1 MPCLP
6 RTFLNFLKNIL
17 ISSSFSIFIVQYSY
31 PRYNGAMTS
40 HEHPS
45 MESKGTQIHL
55 PLVSRSSRG
64 ELNDKVTYVSQ
75 VRSPPLF
82 TEPLN
87 NGQILGGSQ
96 MNLCNGGAVSIT
108 GLVPKIPNGYGDQ
121 KKPMASL
128 THLPKR
134 PPVDIEFNDLSYS
147 VSEGR
152 KRGYKALLK
161 CINGKFRSGE
171 LTAIMGPSGA
181 GKSTLMNILAG
192 YKTSNVS
199 GSILINGKERNLRR
213 FRKLSCYIMQD
224 DCLLPHLTVKEAMN
238 VSANLKLGK
247 DMTVQAKK
255 IVIDEILDTL
265 GLVDASDTR
274 TINLSGG
281 QRKRLSIALELV
293 NNPPVMFFDEPTSG
307 LDSSSCF
314 QCISLLKSLAR
325 GGRTIIC
332 TIHQPSARLFEMFDY
347 LYTLSEGQCIYQGQV
362 LGLVPFLSSMSLHC
376 PSYHNPADYVMEV
389 ATGEHGEWV
398 HKLVMAVNKGNC
410 GRGQSTSTVTQPQNS
425 NFNNQQT
432 SKANN
437 TNKES
442 NMEIVI
448 DKPSCTVIDMSETSV
463 ANLEKPPL
471 PNTSNLAPVTC
482 TTSLLDSSE
491 SFSKKPVKTGFPTS
505 SWKQF
510 WILLKR
516 TFRSILRD
524 QMLTHLRLCS
534 HTVVGL
540 LIGFLYYDIGQDAAK
555 VMSNAGCI
563 FFTVMFTMFTAM
575 MPTIL
580 TFPTEMSV
588 FVREHLNYWY
598 SLKSFYFAKTMAD
611 LPFQIVFSGVYVI
624 IVYFMT
630 GQPMQTD
637 RVLMF
642 TTINILTALVAQS
655 LGLLIGAAMKIETGV
670 YLGPVT
676 TIPVVLFSGFFV
688 NFNAIPSYLQWLT
701 YLSYVRYGFE
711 GAMLSVYGF
720 DRAKLQCSE
729 AYCHFRS
736 PQKFL
741 EEMTMADANFWVDV
755 GALSAF
761 FVFIRVISYLVLRFK
776 LKMMQ

>member
-1 MPCLP
+1 M
-6 RTFLNFLKNIL
+6 TTGLK
-17 ISSSFSIFIVQYSY
+17 
-31 PRYNGAMTS
+31 
-40 HEHPS
+40 

-55 PLVSRSSRG
+55 PLMGRGSKG
-64 ELNDKVTYVSQ
+64 ELSDKVMFSVKEQ
-75 VRSPPLF
+75 
-82 TEPLN
+82 LN
-87 NGQILGGSQ
+87 NGQLLGGSQ
-96 MNLCNGGAVSIT
+96 INLCNGGAGASIT
-108 GLVPKIPNGYGDQ
+108 GLVPKIPNGLGDQ

-134 PPVDIEFNDLSYS
+134 PPVDIEFSDLSYS

-161 CINGKFRSGE
+161 CINGTFRSGE

-224 DCLLPHLTVKEAMN
+224 DCLQPHLSVREAMF
-238 VSANLKLGK
+238 VAANLKLGK
-247 DMTVQAKK
+247 DMTMAAKK
-255 IVIDEILDTL
+255 IVIDEILEML
-265 GLVDASDTR
+265 GLVEASDTR

-281 QRKRLSIALELV
+281 QKKRLSIALELV

-314 QCISLLKSLAR
+314 QCISILKSLSR

-332 TIHQPSARLFEMFDY
+332 TIHQPSARLFEMFDF
-347 LYTLSEGQCIYQGQV
+347 LYTLSEGQCIYQGRV
-362 LGLVPFLSSMSLHC
+362 SGLVPFLSSMGLHC

-410 GRGQSTSTVTQPQNS
+410 GRGQSTSSSTSSVPQNYIL
-425 NFNNQQT
+425 NNLD
-432 SKANN
+432 KKNN
-437 TNKES
+437 DNRNEALQV
-442 NMEIVI
+442 VI
-448 DKPSCTVIDMSETSV
+448 DKPTCTVIDMSDPTT
-463 ANLEKPPL
+463 NPEKQV
-471 PNTSNLAPVTC
+471 PNPTNLAPVTC

-491 SFSKKPVKTGFPTS
+491 SFTKKPVKTGFPTS
-505 SWKQF
+505 GWKQF

-540 LIGFLYYDIGQDAAK
+540 LIGFLYYDIGSDAAK

-580 TFPTEMSV
+580 TFPTEMNV

-598 SLKSFYFAKTMAD
+598 SLKAFYFAKTMAD
-611 LPFQIVFSGVYVI
+611 LPFQVVFSGVYVI

-711 GAMLSVYGF
+711 GAMLSVYGYG
-720 DRAKLQCSE
+720 REKLHCSE
-729 AYCHFRS
+729 AYCHFRTPS
-736 PQKFL
+736 KFL
-741 EEMTMADANFWVDV
+741 SEMTMEHANFWVDA
-755 GALSAF
+755 GALCAF
-761 FVFIRVISYLVLRFK
+761 FVFIRIISYLVLRFK

>member
-1 MPCLP
+1 
-6 RTFLNFLKNIL
+6 
-17 ISSSFSIFIVQYSY
+17 
-31 PRYNGAMTS
+31 MTTGQK
-40 HEHPS
+40 

-55 PLVSRSSRG
+55 PLIGRGSRG
-64 ELNDKVTYVSQ
+64 ELSDKVMFSQ
-75 VRSPPLF
+75 GKPLP
-82 TEPLN
+82 EQLN
-87 NGQILGGSQ
+87 NGQLLGGSQ
-96 MNLCNGGAVSIT
+96 MNLCNGGAGVPMT

-134 PPVDIEFNDLSYS
+134 PPVDIEFSELSYS

-161 CINGKFRSGE
+161 CINGTFRSSE

-224 DCLLPHLTVKEAMN
+224 DCLLPHLTVREAMH

-247 DMTVQAKK
+247 DMTVTAKK
-255 IVIDEILDTL
+255 IVIDEILEML
-265 GLVDASDTR
+265 SLVEAGDTR

-281 QRKRLSIALELV
+281 QKKRLSIALELV

-332 TIHQPSARLFEMFDY
+332 TIHQPSARLFEMFDF
-347 LYTLSEGQCIYQGQV
+347 LYTLADGQCIYQGPV
-362 LGLVPFLSSMSLHC
+362 PGLVPFLSSMGLHC

-389 ATGEHGEWV
+389 ATGEHGDWV

-410 GRGQSTSTVTQPQNS
+410 GRGQSSTSSSSSSVPQNC
-425 NFNNQQT
+425 NYNNQN
-432 SKANN
+432 KNN
-437 TNKES
+437 VKKEAL
-442 NMEIVI
+442 EIVI
-448 DKPSCTVIDMSETSV
+448 DKPTCTVIDMSEPTL
-463 ANLEKPPL
+463 NTDKEKQIAL
-471 PNTSNLAPVTC
+471 PNATNLAPVTC

-491 SFSKKPVKTGFPTS
+491 SFTKKPVNLGFPTS
-505 SWKQF
+505 GWKQF

-516 TFRSILRD
+516 TFRSIMRD

-534 HTVVGL
+534 HTIVGL
-540 LIGFLYYDIGQDAAK
+540 LIGFLYYDIGHDAAK

-598 SLKSFYFAKTMAD
+598 SLKAFYFAKTIAD

-655 LGLLIGAAMKIETGV
+655 LGLLIGAAMKVETGV

-720 DRAKLQCSE
+720 GREKLHCSE
-729 AYCHFRS
+729 AYCHFRTPS
-736 PQKFL
+736 LFL
-741 EEMTMADANFWVDV
+741 KEMTMDHANFWVDV

>member
-1 MPCLP
+1 
-6 RTFLNFLKNIL
+6 
-17 ISSSFSIFIVQYSY
+17 
-31 PRYNGAMTS
+31 MTS
-40 HEHPS
+40 GLK

-55 PLVSRSSRG
+55 PLMGRGSRG
-64 ELNDKVTYVSQ
+64 ELNDKVTFAQ
-75 VRSPPLF
+75 VKSPPYS
-82 TEPLN
+82 EQLN
-87 NGQILGGSQ
+87 NGQLLGGSQ
-96 MNLCNGGAVSIT
+96 INLCNGGAGTTAMT
-108 GLVPKIPNGYGDQ
+108 GLPKIPNGYGDQ
-121 KKPMASL
+121 KKPMATL

-134 PPVDIEFNDLSYS
+134 PPVDIEFSDLSYS

-161 CINGKFRSGE
+161 CINGTFRSGE

-224 DCLLPHLTVKEAMN
+224 DCLLPHLTVKEAMH

-247 DMTVQAKK
+247 DMTVTAKK
-255 IVIDEILDTL
+255 IVIDEILEML
-265 GLVDASDTR
+265 GLAEACDTR

-281 QRKRLSIALELV
+281 QKKRLSIALELV

-332 TIHQPSARLFEMFDY
+332 TIHQPSARLFEMFDF
-347 LYTLSEGQCIYQGQV
+347 LYTLAEGQCIYQGKV
-362 LGLVPFLSSMSLHC
+362 SGLVPFLSGMGLHC

-389 ATGEHGEWV
+389 ATGEHGDWV

-410 GRGQSTSTVTQPQNS
+410 GRGQSSSSSSSSSVPQNM
-425 NFNNQQT
+425 NYNNQT
-432 SKANN
+432 SKNN
-437 TNKES
+437 AQKAEQQALA
-442 NMEIVI
+442 IVI
-448 DKPSCTVIDMSETSV
+448 DKPTCTVIDMSEPV
-463 ANLEKPPL
+463 LNPEKQNAL
-471 PNTSNLAPVTC
+471 PNSTNLAPVTC

-491 SFSKKPVKTGFPTS
+491 SFTKKPVKAGFPTS
-505 SWKQF
+505 GWKQF

-540 LIGFLYYDIGQDAAK
+540 LIGFLYYDIGRDAAK

-598 SLKSFYFAKTMAD
+598 SLKAFYFAKTMAD
-611 LPFQIVFSGVYVI
+611 LPFQIVFSGVYVM

-688 NFNAIPSYLQWLT
+688 NFNAIPNYLQWLT

-720 DRAKLQCSE
+720 GREKLHCSE
-729 AYCHFRS
+729 AYCHFRN
-736 PQKFL
+736 PNLFL
-741 EEMTMADANFWVDV
+741 KEMTMDKANFWIDV
-755 GALSAF
+755 GALSAL

>member
-1 MPCLP
+1 M
-6 RTFLNFLKNIL
+6 LNLSATWVQGP
-17 ISSSFSIFIVQYSY
+17 ISHDV
-31 PRYNGAMTS
+31 NAAMTS
-40 HEHPS
+40 GLK

-55 PLVSRSSRG
+55 PLMGRGSRG
-64 ELNDKVTYVSQ
+64 ELNDKVTFAQ
-75 VRSPPLF
+75 VKSPPYS
-82 TEPLN
+82 EQLN
-87 NGQILGGSQ
+87 NGQLLGGSQ
-96 MNLCNGGAVSIT
+96 INLCNGGAGTTAMT
-108 GLVPKIPNGYGDQ
+108 GLPKIPNGYGDQ
-121 KKPMASL
+121 KKPMATL

-134 PPVDIEFNDLSYS
+134 PPVDIEFSDLSYS

-161 CINGKFRSGE
+161 CINGTFRSGE

-224 DCLLPHLTVKEAMN
+224 DCLLPHLTVKEAMH

-247 DMTVQAKK
+247 DMTVTAKK
-255 IVIDEILDTL
+255 IVIDEILEML
-265 GLVDASDTR
+265 GLAEACDTR

-281 QRKRLSIALELV
+281 QKKRLSIALELV

-332 TIHQPSARLFEMFDY
+332 TIHQPSARLFEMFDF
-347 LYTLSEGQCIYQGQV
+347 LYTLAEGQCIYQGKV
-362 LGLVPFLSSMSLHC
+362 SGLVPFLSGMGLHC

-389 ATGEHGEWV
+389 ATGEHGDWV

-410 GRGQSTSTVTQPQNS
+410 GRGQSSSSSSSSSVPQNM
-425 NFNNQQT
+425 NYNNQT
-432 SKANN
+432 SKNN
-437 TNKES
+437 AQKAEQQALA
-442 NMEIVI
+442 IVI
-448 DKPSCTVIDMSETSV
+448 DKPTCTVIDMSEPV
-463 ANLEKPPL
+463 LNPEKQNAL
-471 PNTSNLAPVTC
+471 PNSTNLAPVTC

-491 SFSKKPVKTGFPTS
+491 SFTKKPVKAGFPTS
-505 SWKQF
+505 GWKQF

-540 LIGFLYYDIGQDAAK
+540 LIGFLYYDIGRDAAK

-598 SLKSFYFAKTMAD
+598 SLKAFYFAKTMAD
-611 LPFQIVFSGVYVI
+611 LPFQIVFSGVYVM

-688 NFNAIPSYLQWLT
+688 NFNAIPNYLQWLT

-720 DRAKLQCSE
+720 GREKLHCSE
-729 AYCHFRS
+729 AYCHFRN
-736 PQKFL
+736 PNLFL
-741 EEMTMADANFWVDV
+741 KEMTMDKANFWIDV
-755 GALSAF
+755 GALSAL

>member
-1 MPCLP
+1 MTL
-6 RTFLNFLKNIL
+6 
-17 ISSSFSIFIVQYSY
+17 
-31 PRYNGAMTS
+31 GANMD
-40 HEHPS
+40 
-45 MESKGTQIHL
+45 SKDTQIHL
-55 PLVSRSSRG
+55 PLQGRGSRG
-64 ELNDKVTYVSQ
+64 ELNEKVMFSQ
-75 VRSPPLF
+75 IKSPPIS
-82 TEPLN
+82 EQLN
-87 NGQILGGSQ
+87 NGQLTGGSQ
-96 MNLCNGGAVSIT
+96 INLCNGGAGAAAIT
-108 GLVPKIPNGYGDQ
+108 GLTPKIPNGYGDQ

-134 PPVDIEFNDLSYS
+134 PPVDIEFSDLSYS

-161 CINGKFRSGE
+161 CINGTFRSSE

-224 DCLLPHLTVKEAMN
+224 DCLLPHLTVKEAMH

-247 DMTVQAKK
+247 DMTVAAKK
-255 IVIDEILDTL
+255 IVVKEILEML
-265 GLVDASDTR
+265 GLSDASDTR

-281 QRKRLSIALELV
+281 QKKRLSIALELV

-332 TIHQPSARLFEMFDY
+332 TIHQPSARLFEMFDF
-347 LYTLSEGQCIYQGQV
+347 LYTLAEGQCIYQGKV
-362 LGLVPFLSSMSLHC
+362 TGLVPFLSSMGLTC

-389 ATGEHGEWV
+389 VTGEYGDWV

-410 GRGQSTSTVTQPQNS
+410 GRGQSSTSSSTSSVPQNL
-425 NFNNQQT
+425 NYNNQT
-432 SKANN
+432 RKNN
-437 TNKES
+437 TEKADLD
-442 NMEIVI
+442 IVI
-448 DKPSCTVIDMSETSV
+448 DKPTCTVIDMSE
-463 ANLEKPPL
+463 PPL
-471 PNTSNLAPVTC
+471 NTEKQLALPNATNLAPVTC

-491 SFSKKPVKTGFPTS
+491 SFTKKPIKAGFPTS
-505 SWKQF
+505 GWKQF

-524 QMLTHLRLCS
+524 QTLTHLRLFS

-540 LIGFLYYDIGQDAAK
+540 LIGFLYYDIGTDAAK

-642 TTINILTALVAQS
+642 VTINILTALVAQS

-688 NFNAIPSYLQWLT
+688 NFNAIPNYLQWLT

-711 GAMLSVYGF
+711 GAMLAVYGF
-720 DRAKLQCSE
+720 DREKLHCSE
-729 AYCHFRS
+729 VYCHFRK
-736 PQKFL
+736 PENFL
-741 EEMTMADANFWVDV
+741 KEMTMDNANFWIDA
-755 GALSAF
+755 GALCAL

>member
-1 MPCLP
+1 
-6 RTFLNFLKNIL
+6 
-17 ISSSFSIFIVQYSY
+17 
-31 PRYNGAMTS
+31 MTS
-40 HEHPS
+40 DKK

-55 PLVSRSSRG
+55 PLISRGSRG
-64 ELNDKVTYVSQ
+64 EISDKVTFSQ
-75 VRSPPLF
+75 VKSPP
-82 TEPLN
+82 EQLN
-87 NGQILGGSQ
+87 NGQVLGGSQ
-96 MNLCNGGAVSIT
+96 INLCNGGA
-108 GLVPKIPNGYGDQ
+108 GAMALVPKIPNGSACQ
-121 KKPMASL
+121 KKPMATL

-134 PPVDIEFNDLSYS
+134 PPVDIEFSDLSYS

-152 KRGYKALLK
+152 KRGYKTLLK
-161 CINGKFRSGE
+161 CINGTFRSSE

-224 DCLLPHLTVKEAMN
+224 DCLLPHLTVREAMT

-247 DMTVQAKK
+247 DMTVNDKK
-255 IVIDEILDTL
+255 IVIDEILVML
-265 GLVDASDTR
+265 SLKEAEDTR

-332 TIHQPSARLFEMFDY
+332 TIHQPSARLFEMFDN
-347 LYTLSEGQCIYQGQV
+347 LYTLAEGQCIYQGSV
-362 LGLVPFLSSMSLHC
+362 KDLVPFMSTMGLHC

-398 HKLVMAVNKGNC
+398 HKLVLAVKKPERPHASASASNC
-410 GRGQSTSTVTQPQNS
+410 VY
-425 NFNNQQT
+425 NNLA
-432 SKANN
+432 KNN
-437 TNKES
+437 IQKEAL
-442 NMEIVI
+442 EIVI
-448 DKPSCTVIDMSETSV
+448 DKPTCTVLDLSSSEPAS
-463 ANLEKPPL
+463 EKPPI
-471 PNTSNLAPVTC
+471 PNSNNLAPVTC
-482 TTSLLDSSE
+482 TTSLLDSNE
-491 SFSKKPVKTGFPTS
+491 SFNKKPQHTGFPTS
-505 SWKQF
+505 GWKQF

-516 TFRSILRD
+516 TFKSIIRD
-524 QMLTHLRLCS
+524 PTLTHLRLIS

-540 LIGFLYYDIGQDAAK
+540 LIGMLYYDIGMDAAN
-555 VMSNAGCI
+555 VQSNAGCI

-580 TFPTEMSV
+580 TFPMEMSV

-598 SLKSFYFAKTMAD
+598 SLKAFYFAKTIAD

-630 GQPMQTD
+630 SQPMELD
-637 RVLMF
+637 RILKFAAV
-642 TTINILTALVAQS
+642 NILTALVAQS

-676 TIPVVLFSGFFV
+676 TIPVVLFSGFFI
-688 NFNAIPSYLQWLT
+688 NFDAVPEYLSWLT
-701 YLSYVRYGFE
+701 YVSYIRYGFE
-711 GAMLSVYGF
+711 GAMLSVYGY
-720 DRAKLQCSE
+720 DREKLKCSIDF
-729 AYCHFRS
+729 CHYRKPS
-736 PQKFL
+736 QFL
-741 EEMTMADANFWVDV
+741 KYMSMNDANFWVDI
-755 GALSAF
+755 GALTVF
-761 FVFIRVISYLVLRFK
+761 FIGIRIISYLVLRFK